1 MEWLDS
7 MRPSDA
13 PAVPTAL
20 PPLRPQHPQTMAV
33 GQPSEPAPGSELSS
47 AGELPPVPEGVH
59 PPMWYLAFAAGMVRR
74 ELLSPADTTPP
85 KSPSADSETLSE
97 GTESASSVAPEA
109 PPTVPSQ
116 PTACLPPMSVPSPS
130 APSQPAATAEEQTA
144 ESAPV
149 APMPSE
155 PVACHPP
162 TAAPVPPRR
171 ALPASTRPTV
181 QVASRGRKPVAG
193 AAPPR
198 EKVVSGRVTKPAPK
212 PALKL
217 AAKSAPKLVPSG
229 QDRDK
234 TRWEKTKGK
243 LLAEDQYGK
252 VAETRCTHC
261 SRGAGGKACRVA
273 VDPLWYGSFKCS
285 GCIHNKLG
293 CSHNSPEK
301 IKAAKLAA
309 KGARHPKVGDVIEA
323 RLPPPAPPSD
333 ASPDASPAATTT
345 PAAEPEA

>member
-1 MEWLDS
+1 MEHKKLREIAQKSLNIIDENIERLVPAGPVATSTGLPPLRPFMEWLDS

-20 PPLRPQHPQTMAV
+20 PPLRPQHQQTMAV

-85 KSPSADSETLSE
+85 KSPSADSETSSE

-109 PPTVPSQ
+109 PTTVPSQ
-116 PTACLPPMSVPSPS
+116 PAACL
-130 APSQPAATAEEQTA
+130 
-144 ESAPV
+144 
-149 APMPSE
+149 
-155 PVACHPP
+155 PP

-212 PALKL
+212 P
-217 AAKSAPKLVPSG
+217 APKLVPSG

-323 RLPPPAPPSD
+323 RLAPPAPPSD